1 MTKVKKKKKK
11 QELKYK
17 TKNYKHDV
25 LRPNKLGG
33 LRTPF
38 GANIKG
44 HTSSVCLQPLLPSR
58 LNNVCVGCDQST
70 FCTRLIYRLYWGIK
84 LRVCLRLFAGALTPC
99 LNSLLHV
106 FVPLTIRGISIQN
119 RFDQVLLQ
127 DHKFT
132 ISVNFIPLESLW
144 VLVGWNKW
152 VKLCSSSSYMALVP
166 RRWKSLKVYEPL
178 IIFVSRQTIKKMISL
193 KKLW

>member
-17 TKNYKHDV
+17 TNNYKHDV

-38 GANIKG
+38 RANIKG

-58 LNNVCVGCDQST
+58 LNDVCVGCDQST

-84 LRVCLRLFAGALTPC
+84 LRVCLRPFAGALTPC
-99 LNSLLHV
+99 LNSLLCV

-132 ISVNFIPLESLW
+132 ISVKW

-166 RRWKSLKVYEPL
+166 RRC
-178 IIFVSRQTIKKMISL
+178 KMFESIWAL
-193 KKLW
+193 DNFRH